1 VTATRQTAHPLALS
15 REGAGAAGARGVGEG
30 GWRLV
35 RRHWIFALL
44 LAGGL
49 GLRVLAE
56 VAYRPALLYIDSS
69 KYLDGTAG
77 TAPQGYRALLRLLDP
92 VGGFALVAAVQHLFG
107 LAMGVALYVVL
118 RRRSA
123 FDHRAPRWVAALA
136 AAPVLLDAY
145 QLQLEQTIM
154 PDVLFET
161 MITAGLVLLLWR
173 REASARLVAA
183 GALVL
188 GAAATVRE
196 IGAVLVVPAVIFAA
210 VAAGGGAGGGGR
222 ARAGG
227 RAGARWR
234 RRAGW
239 AALAAGCFALPVLG
253 YMTGAYVTGG
263 HFGLGSN
270 GPGPE
275 YGRAAAAAD
284 CTTLVV
290 PADERALCPS
300 PAQTRALGGIDGL
313 LHSPASPGHTVPVPP
328 GVTRGELLDRFA
340 LAVIRQ
346 QPQRVAW
353 SAVRDSVRLFALT
366 RDGNPQVTPI
376 TRWQFQTSYPVY
388 PHRYSLAYFTRLAQR
403 NNSGGDLVAVRP
415 AAAILRGYQLGG
427 GYTPGPLYAAFLAA
441 GVIGVLGRRAGLARD
456 DLGGGV
462 AQGSGLAG
470 ACALVTL
477 AAVILLV
484 SSDAFEFSWRY
495 QLPAVTMLPLAGALG
510 LTVIAARL
518 TARPDR
524 GQPHTI
530 PLRGTLRLTK

>member
-1 VTATRQTAHPLALS
+1 VTATRQTAQPLALGQ
-15 REGAGAAGARGVGEG
+15 EGAGATGARGVAGW

-69 KYLDGTAG
+69 KYLDGAAG
-77 TAPQGYRALLRLLDP
+77 TAPQGYRTLLRLLDP

-107 LAMGVALYVVL
+107 LAMGVALYAVL

-123 FDHRAPRWVAALA
+123 FDHRAPRWIAALA

-161 MITAGLVLLLWR
+161 MITAGLVLLLWQ

-188 GAAATVRE
+188 GAAVTVRE

-210 VAAGGGAGGGGR
+210 VAAR
-222 ARAGG
+222 G

-253 YMTGAYVTGG
+253 YMTGAYVTGE

-313 LHSPASPGHTVPVPP
+313 LHSPASPSHTVPVRP

-388 PHRYSLAYFTRLAQR
+388 PRRYSLAYFTRLAQR

-441 GVIGVLGRRAGLARD
+441 GVLGSVLGRRR
-456 DLGGGV
+456 
-462 AQGSGLAG
+462 AG

-477 AAVILLV
+477 AAVVLLV

-510 LTVIAARL
+510 LTVLAARF
-518 TARPDR
+518 TARFTAGPGR
-524 GQPHTI
+524 RQPHTI

>member
-1 VTATRQTAHPLALS
+1 MG
-15 REGAGAAGARGVGEG
+15 GA

-35 RRHWIFALL
+35 RRHWFFAFL
-44 LAGGL
+44 LAGGV
-49 GLRVLAE
+49 GLRVLAM

-69 KYLDGTAG
+69 KYLDGVAG

-92 VGGFALVAAVQHLFG
+92 VGGFALVAAVQHLSG
-107 LAMGVALYVVL
+107 LAMGVALYAL
-118 RRRSA
+118 PRRRPA
-123 FDHRAPRWVAALA
+123 LGYRAPRWVAALA

-173 REASARLVAA
+173 PAASARLVAA

-196 IGAVLVVPAVIFAA
+196 IGAVLVVPAVVFA
-210 VAAGGGAGGGGR
+210 VIAAGAGAG
-222 ARAGG
+222 
-227 RAGARWR
+227 WR
-234 RRAGW
+234 RRAGR
-239 AALAAGCFALPVLG
+239 AALAAGCFALPVLA
-253 YMTGAYVTGG
+253 YMTGAYVTGQR
-263 HFGLGSN
+263 FGLGSN

-284 CTTLVV
+284 CATLVV

-300 PAQTRALGGIDGL
+300 PAQVRALGGIDGL
-313 LHSPASPGHTVPVPP
+313 LHDPSSPSHTVPVPP
-328 GVTRGELLDRFA
+328 GVTRGERLDRFSV
-340 LAVIRQ
+340 AVVRQ
-346 QPQRVAW
+346 QPDRVAW
-353 SAVRDSVRLFALT
+353 SVIRDSVRLFALT

-388 PHRYSLAYFTRLAQR
+388 PRRYSLAFFTRLAQQ
-403 NNSGGDLVAVRP
+403 NNSGGDLAAVRP

-427 GYTPGPLYAAFLAA
+427 GYTPGPLYAALLAA
-441 GVIGVLGRRAGLARD
+441 GVLGAVLERRRPAGLA
-456 DLGGGV
+456 GGGDL
-462 AQGSGLAG
+462 AGGGGLAG
-470 ACALVTL
+470 ACVLVTL

-510 LTVIAARL
+510 LTVLIARL
-518 TARPDR
+518 TAAREG

>member
-1 VTATRQTAHPLALS
+1 VTATRQTAHPPALGQ
-15 REGAGAAGARGVGEG
+15 EGAGAAGARGVAGA

-49 GLRVLAE
+49 GLRLLAE

-92 VGGFALVAAVQHLFG
+92 AGGFALVVAVQHLSG
-107 LAMGVALYVVL
+107 LAMGVGLYAVL
-118 RRRSA
+118 RRRPGPG
-123 FDHRAPRWVAALA
+123 HRAPRWVAALA

-196 IGAVLVVPAVIFAA
+196 IGVVLVVPAVIFAA
-210 VAAGGGAGGGGR
+210 VAAGGGAG
-222 ARAGG
+222 AGVW
-227 RAGARWR
+227 WR

-239 AALAAGCFALPVLG
+239 AALAAGCFALPVLS
-253 YMTGAYVTGG
+253 YMTGAYVTGE

-346 QPQRVAW
+346 QPERVAW
-353 SAVRDSVRLFALT
+353 SAVRDSVRLLALT
-366 RDGNPQVTPI
+366 RNGNPQVTPI

-388 PHRYSLAYFTRLAQR
+388 PRRYSLAYFTRLAQR
-403 NNSGGDLVAVRP
+403 NNSGGHLVAVRP

-441 GVIGVLGRRAGLARD
+441 GVLGGVLGRRRAGT
-456 DLGGGV
+456 
-462 AQGSGLAG
+462 
-470 ACALVTL
+470 CAVVTL

-510 LTVIAARL
+510 LTVLAARF
-518 TARPDR
+518 TARPTAVSR
-524 GQPHTI
+524 TPSRCAA
-530 PLRGTLRLTK
+530 P